1 MAQVDWFIHERRYT
15 GATLL
20 LTGAGSLILGWAA
33 STFFTSGSSRPSK
46 SQDAAEIL
54 PHAEP
59 QHKTYS
65 DQDMFSEAPESE
77 PPTPRGVGS
86 GRQPP
91 RRTNT
96 ALSYNPTEHVKAEYK
111 QAILIRTDVDMGT
124 GKVAAQ
130 ACHASVSAV
139 KKAWRS
145 KNPAYKAW
153 EANNAIKVCLAVEGE
168 QALMTIRE
176 QARDA
181 GLPTAVVVD
190 ATERTVLAIG
200 PGASKDIDAITQQ
213 LKLFDEM

>member
-33 STFFTSGSSRPSK
+33 STFLTSGSSRPSK

-111 QAILIRTDVDMGT
+111 QAILIRTDVDMVQFKLSCSCLPRTHSGHWCSVMLLLQGT

-153 EANNAIKVCLAVEGE
+153 VG
-168 QALMTIRE
+168 
-176 QARDA
+176 
-181 GLPTAVVVD
+181 
-190 ATERTVLAIG
+190 TE
-200 PGASKDIDAITQQ
+200 
-213 LKLFDEM
+213 